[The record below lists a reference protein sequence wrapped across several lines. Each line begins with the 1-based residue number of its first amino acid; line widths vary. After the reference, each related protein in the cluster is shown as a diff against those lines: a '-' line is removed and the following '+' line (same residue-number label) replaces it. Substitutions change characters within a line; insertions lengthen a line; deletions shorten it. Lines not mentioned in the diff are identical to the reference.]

1 MAVKTIQIVLKM
13 RRDNDYNYEK
23 VKDSF
28 IPEKGE
34 ICLVDTAKQ
43 GLCVIVGDGVS
54 TYGSLEYEN
63 IIFQRAYFIGE
74 KIFKDVDGTQE
85 ITPNENKIYIDANNP
100 NALYYY
106 NGVEFVGIGPGS
118 LPVAS
123 AETAG
128 IMKLYSSSGEN
139 TDGTMTQKAITDV
152 LNAKVGA
159 TVNLED
165 ETAIFK

>member
-1 MAVKTIQIVLKM
+1 M

-63 IIFQRAYFIGE
+63 TIFQRAYFIGE

-85 ITPNENKIYIDANNP
+85 ITPNENKIYIDANNT
-100 NALYYY
+100 NDLYYY
-106 NGVEFVGIGPGS
+106 NGVEFVLIGPGS
-118 LPVAS
+118 LPTAS

-128 IMKLYSSSGEN
+128 IMKLYSTTGEN
-139 TDGTMTQKAITDV
+139 VDGTMTQKAITDE
-152 LNAKVGA
+152 LNTKVSA
-159 TVNLED
+159 SVNLED
-165 ETAIFK
+165 ETVVFK

>member
-1 MAVKTIQIVLKM
+1 MAIKRVEAIFKL

-28 IPEKGE
+28 IPKKGE

-63 IIFQRAYFIGE
+63 TIFQRVYFIGG
-74 KIFKDVDGTQE
+74 KIFKDADGIQE
-85 ITPNENKIYIDANNP
+85 ITPNENKIYIDANNT
-100 NALYYY
+100 NDLYYY
-106 NGVEFVGIGPGS
+106 NGVEFVLIGPGS
-118 LPVAS
+118 LPTAS

-128 IMKLYSSSGEN
+128 IMKLYSTTGEN
-139 TDGTMTQKAITDV
+139 VDGTMTQKAITDE
-152 LNAKVGA
+152 LNTKISAS
-159 TVNLED
+159 VNLED
-165 ETAIFK
+165 ETVVFK